1 MMTTI
6 HTSMATLAVVAV
18 TVQYRVLG
26 DKPSATLKVWGL
38 D

>member
-1 MMTTI
+1 MMTKI
-6 HTSMATLAVVAV
+6 HALMATLDVAV
-18 TVQYRVLG
+18 TVEYKIPG

>member
-1 MMTTI
+1 MMTKI
-6 HTSMATLAVVAV
+6 HALMATLDVAV
-18 TVQYRVLG
+18 TVGYKIPG